1 MNPGMIANDTG
12 IVPTYQIQKLD
23 ELYYILNIEKNRP
36 PAIVYKEKRAHFD
49 WLFKMRTAFDIIR
62 IFFILG

>member
-23 ELYYILNIEKNRP
+23 ELYYILNIEKES
-36 PAIVYKEKRAHFD
+36 AAGHC
-49 WLFKMRTAFDIIR
+49 L
-62 IFFILG
+62 